1 MSAVEGQ
8 EDAECRKIH
17 GRGGKRTQIL
27 GTACSTSRLTPQRPY
42 PACRFNGGYPTE
54 SGHTSWDRGV
64 ITGSPPLCA
73 ESRGPAAERA
83 SYWRCETTSWH
94 YGRRCPQPSARL
106 TPAGPHRRCTRRLT
120 RGEITARGRG
130 WWRCPWPGTAPRLAP
145 AGSRNS
151 ASAGRAMRLLVPN
164 RWIISTILGYTVRP
178 NKARP
183 AWRGTAAGDMIPHWL
198 EAASTSAARR
208 HACSM
213 SR

>member
-1 MSAVEGQ
+1 MCLWDCEVAGWTRDRLPRTVRVLTSSVLLRRRPPASFAYYRCAEPRALWRLAQGFPMFSSGELPKAPGLSKKPQGPGQPDIDSWNRLLNTFRGESALLL
-8 EDAECRKIH
+8 AS
-17 GRGGKRTQIL
+17 
-27 GTACSTSRLTPQRPY
+27 AS
-42 PACRFNGGYPTE
+42 NGGYPTE

-145 AGSRNS
+145 AGSRN
-151 ASAGRAMRLLVPN
+151 
-164 RWIISTILGYTVRP
+164 RP
-178 NKARP
+178 QRVGP
-183 AWRGTAAGDMIPHWL
+183 
-198 EAASTSAARR
+198 
-208 HACSM
+208 
-213 SR
+213 